1 MSLAIY
7 AAPFN
12 NNESASENTIEKKKQ
27 AHNRTQKRY
36 PTDNYNTDK
45 VNSVLQS
52 IHNNTE
58 SDSNDLSDFNPPP
71 KPQSSGVQKTLSTE
85 SMQNRLN
92 HNNNVN
98 LGIQPAP
105 SYNHDNLELNNL
117 QKNYHDT
124 KTSED
129 YYKKVIPGNTYRNHP
144 EYTPQYKTDNLSN
157 DVLLQK
163 LNYMIHL
170 LEEKQDEKTN
180 NVTEEVV
187 LYSFLGIFIIF
198 VVDSFSRGGKYIR

>member
-105 SYNHDNLELNNL
+105 SYNHDNLELNN
-117 QKNYHDT
+117 
-124 KTSED
+124 
-129 YYKKVIPGNTYRNHP
+129 
-144 EYTPQYKTDNLSN
+144 
-157 DVLLQK
+157 
-163 LNYMIHL
+163 
-170 LEEKQDEKTN
+170 
-180 NVTEEVV
+180 
-187 LYSFLGIFIIF
+187 FF
-198 VVDSFSRGGKYIR
+198 